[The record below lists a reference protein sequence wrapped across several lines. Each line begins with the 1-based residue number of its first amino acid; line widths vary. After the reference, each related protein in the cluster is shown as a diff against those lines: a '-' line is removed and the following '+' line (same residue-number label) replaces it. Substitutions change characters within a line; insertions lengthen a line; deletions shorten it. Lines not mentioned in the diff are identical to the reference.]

1 MAYVPRWEHF
11 DHPSDIG
18 LRGIGATPAA
28 AFEQAALALTAVGVE
43 PGRVAPSSPVR
54 IVCESS
60 ALDLLLVDWL
70 SAVLLEMGRR
80 QMLFSKFDVRLDHL
94 CLEAT
99 AWGEPANALRHEPSV
114 EVKGI
119 TFNELSVRQEA
130 SGEWI
135 AECVVDV

>member
-1 MAYVPRWEHF
+1 MVHVPHWEHF

-18 LRGIGATPAA
+18 LRGIGATPAM

-43 PGRVAPSSPVR
+43 PGRVAPVSPVQ

-80 QMLFSKFDVRLDHL
+80 QMLFSKFEVRLDRL
-94 CLEAT
+94 RLKAK
-99 AWGEPANALRHEPSV
+99 AWGEPIDSVRHEPSV
-114 EVKGI
+114 EVKGV
-119 TFNELSVRQEA
+119 TFNELSVRQET
-130 SGEWI
+130 SGEWV
-135 AECVVDV
+135 AECIVDV